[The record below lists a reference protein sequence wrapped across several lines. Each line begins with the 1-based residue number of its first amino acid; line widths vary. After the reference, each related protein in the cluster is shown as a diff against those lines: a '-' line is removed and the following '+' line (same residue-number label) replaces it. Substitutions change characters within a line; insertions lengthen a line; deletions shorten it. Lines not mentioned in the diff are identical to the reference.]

1 MAKDQAAVDMPDLSG
16 TLERY
21 RIEVSLADAIENSEL
36 SLHYQ
41 PAYDLADG
49 RLCGMEALARW
60 QRPGI
65 ADIEPSVF
73 IPLAENT
80 GLIKSL
86 GRWALQSACRQAAIW
101 FQEGLSVPS
110 IAVNVSARQ
119 IHEDFTNE
127 IAAVLNATGLPARCL
142 ELEITESLLAGDI
155 EETARCLAQW
165 KALGVRIA
173 LDDFG
178 TGYCSLSYL
187 VRLPIDRL
195 KIDGSLIRAAP
206 RDPKDLIVVRSIIA
220 LARELRVTVLA
231 EGVET
236 AEQFELLRQLGCQQA
251 QGFLLQRPAGVNE
264 ARGLIESAQ
273 LEPRLARH
281 LDSIS
286 GQFRQLGQ

>member
-1 MAKDQAAVDMPDLSG
+1 MAKDQAAVVMPDLDG

-142 ELEITESLLAGDI
+142 ELEITESLLVGDI